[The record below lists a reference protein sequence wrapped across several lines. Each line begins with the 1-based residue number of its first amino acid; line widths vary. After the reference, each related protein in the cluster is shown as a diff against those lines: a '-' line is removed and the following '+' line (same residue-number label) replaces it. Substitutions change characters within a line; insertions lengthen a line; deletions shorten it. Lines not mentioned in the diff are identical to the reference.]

1 VNAFGVMRRNLRLFF
16 RDRAAVFFS
25 LLSALIL
32 IGLYGLF
39 LGNQQVDG
47 LQQQL
52 PRASSGDVRAFV
64 VAWVFAGVAMITTL
78 TTSLSSLSQLVEDA
92 STGRFRDFLVSPVR
106 RLELILGYLLSGFVI
121 SVLVTSVTVVVG
133 ELYLAITGGSVMT
146 PLQMLTCFGYVCLSS
161 GAFVAISAF
170 AVTFVPSPQA
180 FTAVATIV
188 GTLVGFLAGAYIP
201 PGVLPTGV
209 VNVIQALPFAQSA
222 LLLRQPLTHDALG
235 VMTAGNA
242 QASDSISAFYGMT
255 AKVGDATVTNG
266 WALLELGAIIV
277 VFLALGAW
285 RMGRRIR

>member
-1 VNAFGVMRRNLRLFF
+1 VNALGVMRRNLRLFF

-39 LGNQQVDG
+39 LGNQQVDA

-52 PRASSGDVRAFV
+52 PHASAGDVRAFV

-201 PGVLPTGV
+201 PGVLPSGV

-222 LLLRQPLTHDALG
+222 LLLRQPLTHDALQT
-235 VMTAGNA
+235 MTGGDQRAI
-242 QASDSISAFYGMT
+242 DSISAFYGMT

>member
-1 VNAFGVMRRNLRLFF
+1 MNALEVMRRNLRLFF

-39 LGNQQVDG
+39 LGNQQVDA
-47 LQQQL
+47 LQQRL
-52 PRASSGDVRAFV
+52 PHASSGDIRSFV

-121 SVLVTSVTVVVG
+121 SVLVTSVTVVAG
-133 ELYLAITGGSVMT
+133 ELYLGITGGSVMT
-146 PLQMLTCFGYVCLSS
+146 PLQMLTCFGYICLSS
-161 GAFVAISAF
+161 GAFVALSAF

-201 PGVLPTGV
+201 PGVLPSGV

-222 LLLRQPLTHDALG
+222 LLLRQPLTHDALAA
-235 VMTAGNA
+235 MTGGNA
-242 QASDSISAFYGMT
+242 QASDAISAFYGMT
-255 AKVGDATVTNG
+255 AKVGDATVTDG
-266 WALLELGAIIV
+266 WALLELGAVLV

>member
-1 VNAFGVMRRNLRLFF
+1 VNALGVMRRNLRLFF

-39 LGNQQVDG
+39 LGNQQVDA
-47 LQQQL
+47 LQARL
-52 PRASSGDVRAFV
+52 PHASSGEIRAFV

-92 STGRFRDFLVSPVR
+92 ATGRFRDFLVSPVR
-106 RLELILGYLLSGFVI
+106 RLELILGYLLSGFII

-133 ELYLAITGGSVMT
+133 QLYLAITGGSVMT
-146 PLQMLTCFGYVCLSS
+146 PLQMLTCFGYICLSS

-201 PGVLPTGV
+201 PGVLPNGV

-222 LLLRQPLTHDALG
+222 LLLRQPLTHDALQT
-235 VMTAGNA
+235 MTSGNA
-242 QASDSISAFYGMT
+242 QAADSISAFYGMT

-266 WALLELGAIIV
+266 WALLELGAIVV

>member
-1 VNAFGVMRRNLRLFF
+1 VNGLTITRRNLRLFF

-39 LGNQQVDG
+39 LGNQQVDA

-52 PRASSGDVRAFV
+52 PHASGGDIRAFV

-121 SVLVTSVTVVVG
+121 SVLVTSVTVIAG

-146 PLQMLTCFGYVCLSS
+146 PLEMLTCFGYICLSS

-201 PGVLPTGV
+201 PGVLPSGV

-222 LLLRQPLTHDALG
+222 LLLRQPLTHGALAT
-235 VMTAGNA
+235 MTDGNA
-242 QASDSISAFYGMT
+242 PASDAISAFYGMT

-266 WALLELGAIIV
+266 WALLELGAIVV